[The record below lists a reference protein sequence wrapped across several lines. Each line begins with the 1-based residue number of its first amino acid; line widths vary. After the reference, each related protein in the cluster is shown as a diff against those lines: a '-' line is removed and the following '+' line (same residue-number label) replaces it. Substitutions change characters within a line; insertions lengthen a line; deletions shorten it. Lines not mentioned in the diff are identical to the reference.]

1 MPRDLFSTVV
11 PATPDASSPA
21 VAAPSVQPAPAAPPA
36 VPQPDRDALAGAL
49 PDWDLLPGSPFVR
62 RIK

>member
-1 MPRDLFSTVV
+1 MPRDLFSTVT
-11 PATPDASSPA
+11 PAKPDASSPA
-21 VAAPSVQPAPAAPPA
+21 VAAPSVQPAPAAYQAELPPG
-36 VPQPDRDALAGAL
+36 RDALAGAL

>member
-21 VAAPSVQPAPAAPPA
+21 VAAPSVQTTPAAPQAELPPA
-36 VPQPDRDALAGAL
+36 RDALAGAL

>member
-11 PATPDASSPA
+11 PATPDASSPPVA
-21 VAAPSVQPAPAAPPA
+21 VPFAQPAPAAPQAELP
-36 VPQPDRDALAGAL
+36 PDRDALAGAL

-62 RIK
+62 RVK